1 VELKKRIE
9 KEKESTCGWLRQG
22 KEAAALRPSV
32 FNSSYYSLRLSCVK
46 PFVQDLLHGLSRRCF
61 GTAIEVKQ
69 ARGCDWGMYW
79 SVRLL
84 GKRGS
89 GQSAGQLGITRDTHN
104 HILAPNQFIY
114 KVHQKGYLTVPASYR
129 SCPRASS
136 SPSIL
141 FGNAQSPRGL
151 EFIDRSEHIL

>member
-1 VELKKRIE
+1 MELKKRIE

-32 FNSSYYSLRLSCVK
+32 FNSSYYSLCLSCVK

-69 ARGCDWGMYW
+69 ARGCDWEMYW
-79 SVRLL
+79 SVRSL

-104 HILAPNQFIY
+104 HILAPNPFIY
-114 KVHQKGYLTVPASYR
+114 KVHQKATLQYQQAVDLALRHRLAHQSY
-129 SCPRASS
+129 
-136 SPSIL
+136 

-151 EFIDRSEHIL
+151 EFIDRSEYVL